1 MNGVLLV
8 GEADSLMDELRSKLS
23 ALPVAVH
30 ELGDHPPAEAPAG
43 HVEDDRQGSAVAT
56 LDAWDMSTAPIDRIV
71 FGPVAIE
78 HDLPRTTDA
87 IDRLALAHETALL
100 SFLMQLQAAGRL
112 LARHRGG
119 QIWVMTL
126 DQSAR
131 YLVPMSTS
139 PIDTMAR
146 RAAVKSFAREIR
158 RMDVL
163 VNCLEIQP
171 EFDRIPND
179 QWRTP
184 RNRTNVYASRFRKSA
199 TSSAADFLCGL
210 LAQADLPMSGLV
222 VPVGI
227 GLTEQSI

>member
-8 GEADSLMDELRSKLS
+8 GEPDSLMDELRAKLS
-23 ALPVAVH
+23 GLPVAVH
-30 ELGDHPPAEAPAG
+30 ELGDHAPAG
-43 HVEDDRQGSAVAT
+43 ASASRPDGDRQGSAVAT
-56 LDAWDMSTAPIDRIV
+56 LDAWDMSATPIDRIV

-78 HDLPRTTDA
+78 HDLPRTADA

-119 QIWVMTL
+119 QIWVITP

-131 YLVPMSTS
+131 YLVPISTS

-163 VNCLEIQP
+163 VNCLEVQL
-171 EFDRIPND
+171 EFDRVPND

-199 TSSAADFLCGL
+199 PSSVAGFLCGL

-227 GLTEQSI
+227 GVTEQNI

>member
-1 MNGVLLV
+1 MNGVLLI
-8 GEADSLMDELRSKLS
+8 GEPDSLMDALRAKLS
-23 ALPVAVH
+23 GLPVAVH
-30 ELGDHPPAEAPAG
+30 ELGDHAPAG
-43 HVEDDRQGSAVAT
+43 APVGRPDGDRQGSAVAV
-56 LDAWDMSTAPIDRIV
+56 LDAWDMSIAPIDRII

-78 HDLPRTTDA
+78 HDLPRTADD
-87 IDRLALAHETALL
+87 IERLALAHETALL

-119 QIWVMTL
+119 QIWVITP

-131 YLVPMSTS
+131 YLVPISTS

-163 VNCLEIQP
+163 VNCLEVQL
-171 EFDRIPND
+171 EFDQVPAD

-184 RNRTNVYASRFRKSA
+184 RNRTNVYASRFRKSPA
-199 TSSAADFLCGL
+199 TSVAGFLCGL